1 MKISA
6 INIENY
12 LSAKSIAIECHT
24 PVTLIAGHNGSGK
37 SSIRDAIQ
45 HALTGEASR
54 VSLKKEYSLL
64 VSDEHDSGFAEVV
77 TGENKF
83 SIVVPSGKGNHS
95 EIPVLPYVLE
105 AQRFAQLDENKR
117 RSYLFGLSQVSINTD
132 KICKQL
138 IDDLKCNADKVERI
152 KPMLRA
158 GFPAAQKSAADSA
171 KEAKGE
177 WKSTTGGQTWG
188 KDKAETWTPDVPEV
202 DADKAIKLLDNA
214 RSNIAEIQEKINIA
228 TEKLGA
234 ARQSNSTAANSA
246 GEREKLEARAG
257 GLERLKA
264 KLELDT
270 KELAELEEKVSKLK
284 AGSANKSALP
294 HPLMASFCE
303 VTKEMLSVAD
313 ITKGVIDADGV
324 VNEWSEFEDLIGRMK
339 KCVADYS
346 EHCKPAGSTEPGA
359 KLTDYENSLRVMKNS
374 VTNGERDIALAED
387 AKAKLEQLDKSGD
400 TGSSVIDIEPLQAEI
415 KELNNQLNQ
424 WRTDEQK
431 YKGIVDQH
439 SNRALVIDKAK
450 SLHKDIM
457 EWLAIADA
465 LSPSGIPGELLKTAL
480 KPINDRLKSNAIASW
495 MLHPVI
501 DSEMNITATKDGGS
515 FVIPYALLSES
526 EQWRVD
532 AMIAEAI
539 SYISGIK
546 TLVLDRF
553 DVLDLGNRSSLIY
566 WLDELAQAGELDS
579 CIIFGTMKKK
589 PASLPETITA
599 YWVENGEIVADD
611 EQNQEAA

>member
-12 LSAKSIAIECHT
+12 LSAKSIAIECRT

-45 HALTGEASR
+45 HALTDEASR
-54 VSLKKEYSLL
+54 VRLKKEYSLL
-64 VSDEHDSGFAEVV
+64 VSDEHDSGFAEVI
-77 TGENKF
+77 TGENKYNV
-83 SIVVPSGKGNHS
+83 IVPSGKGNHS
-95 EIPVLPYVLE
+95 ENPVLPYVLE
-105 AQRFAQLDENKR
+105 AQRFAQLSETEK
-117 RSYLFGLSQVSINTD
+117 RSYLFGLSDIRINPSE
-132 KICKQL
+132 ICEKL
-138 IDDLKCNADKVERI
+138 INDLKCKANKVECI
-152 KPMLRA
+152 KPLLRA
-158 GFPAAQKSAADSA
+158 GFTAAQKSAADSA
-171 KEAKGE
+171 KEIKGE
-177 WKSTTGGQTWG
+177 WKNTTGGQTWG
-188 KDKAETWTPDVPEV
+188 KEKAETWTPDLPEV

-214 RSNIAEIQEKINIA
+214 RFNIAEIQEKINIG

-234 ARQSNSTAANSA
+234 ARQSNSTAANTS
-246 GEREKLEARAG
+246 EDRKKLESRAAS
-257 GLERLKA
+257 LDRLKA

-284 AGSANKSALP
+284 AGSANRSALP

-303 VTKEMLSVAD
+303 VTKEMLSVVD

-339 KCVADYS
+339 KCVTDYS

-359 KLTDYENSLRVMKNS
+359 KLTDYENSLRIMRNS
-374 VTNGERDIALAED
+374 VTNGNRDIAAAEA
-387 AKAKLEQLDKSGD
+387 AKEMLEKFSKSSGNEQ
-400 TGSSVIDIEPLQAEI
+400 TVIDIEPLQDEI
-415 KELNNQLNQ
+415 KELNSKLDQ
-424 WRTDEQK
+424 WAADGQK
-431 YKGIVDQH
+431 YKNIVDQH
-439 SNRALVIDKAK
+439 SNRALTIDKAK
-450 SLHKDIM
+450 KLHQDIM

-465 LSPSGIPGELLKTAL
+465 LSPDGIPGELLKTAL
-480 KPINDRLKSNAIASW
+480 KPINDRLKSNAMASW

-566 WLDELAQAGELDS
+566 WLDELAQAGELDT

-589 PASLPETITA
+589 PANLPETITA
-599 YWVENGEIVADD
+599 YWVENGEVVADD
-611 EQNQEAA
+611 EQSQEAA

>member
-1 MKISA
+1 MKIKSIHA
-6 INIENY
+6 ENY
-12 LSAKSIAIECHT
+12 LSAKSVSIKCST

-37 SSIRDAIQ
+37 SSIRDAVQ

-214 RSNIAEIQEKINIA
+214 RKNIAEIQGKISIE

-234 ARQSNSTAANSA
+234 ARQSNSAAANSA
-246 GEREKLEARAG
+246 EEREKLE
-257 GLERLKA
+257 
-264 KLELDT
+264 
-270 KELAELEEKVSKLK
+270 S
-284 AGSANKSALP
+284 
-294 HPLMASFCE
+294 
-303 VTKEMLSVAD
+303 
-313 ITKGVIDADGV
+313 
-324 VNEWSEFEDLIGRMK
+324 
-339 KCVADYS
+339 
-346 EHCKPAGSTEPGA
+346 
-359 KLTDYENSLRVMKNS
+359 
-374 VTNGERDIALAED
+374 
-387 AKAKLEQLDKSGD
+387 
-400 TGSSVIDIEPLQAEI
+400 
-415 KELNNQLNQ
+415 
-424 WRTDEQK
+424 
-431 YKGIVDQH
+431 
-439 SNRALVIDKAK
+439 
-450 SLHKDIM
+450 
-457 EWLAIADA
+457 
-465 LSPSGIPGELLKTAL
+465 
-480 KPINDRLKSNAIASW
+480 
-495 MLHPVI
+495 
-501 DSEMNITATKDGGS
+501 
-515 FVIPYALLSES
+515 
-526 EQWRVD
+526 
-532 AMIAEAI
+532 
-539 SYISGIK
+539 
-546 TLVLDRF
+546 
-553 DVLDLGNRSSLIY
+553 
-566 WLDELAQAGELDS
+566 
-579 CIIFGTMKKK
+579 
-589 PASLPETITA
+589 
-599 YWVENGEIVADD
+599 
-611 EQNQEAA
+611 